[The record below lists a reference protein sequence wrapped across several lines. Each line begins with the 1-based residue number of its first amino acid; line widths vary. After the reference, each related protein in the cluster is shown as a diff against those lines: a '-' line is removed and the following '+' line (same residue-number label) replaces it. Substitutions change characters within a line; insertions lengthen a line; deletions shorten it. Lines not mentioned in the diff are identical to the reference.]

1 MYVHTYILWTAL
13 TAHCSLLCCLVLGGG
28 GGEKEKRMIGPR
40 VDHEAKQKRKHDPM
54 RGIHGGKRQLTGGN
68 ISLDQFQTS
77 WLVSCFRWSSLHR
90 GPVPF
95 FVFCFFCLKPTD
107 DVPFRSQAGSQ
118 PGNPV
123 SPAIDRNGQLLFV
136 NGEVS
141 SSSAGCIF
149 DVSSDMY
156 STQDCS
162 THPRLPACLLPYDWL
177 TTLSYCSPVCS
188 MTLTTAAAARGT
200 KIGWDGTG

>member
-1 MYVHTYILWTAL
+1 
-13 TAHCSLLCCLVLGGG
+13 
-28 GGEKEKRMIGPR
+28 MIEPR
-40 VDHEAKQKRKHDPM
+40 LDHEAKQKRKDDPM

-77 WLVSCFRWSSLHR
+77 WLVSCFV
-90 GPVPF
+90 GPVFTVVQYPF
-95 FVFCFFCLKPTD
+95 DFFLFLLPQKPTD

-123 SPAIDRNGQLLFV
+123 SPAVDCNGQLLFV
-136 NGEVS
+136 TGEVS

-156 STQDCS
+156 TTQDCS
-162 THPRLPACLLPYDWL
+162 TQPPPARLPIAVRLADDFIVLFARLQYDIDG
-177 TTLSYCSPVCS
+177 SSS
-188 MTLTTAAAARGT
+188 SSRD
-200 KIGWDGTG
+200 KDRWDGTG